1 MYYSH
6 NMSVG
11 QVNNLYYLCY
21 DKKNPALKEQEV
33 KKLIEK
39 SKTLNEEWFFEYL
52 IDWIITIENRIMF
65 YCDL

>member
-1 MYYSH
+1 
-6 NMSVG
+6 MSVG

>member
-1 MYYSH
+1 
-6 NMSVG
+6 MSVG

-52 IDWIITIENRIMF
+52 
-65 YCDL
+65 